1 MQIENNIT
9 LFPNPV
15 RNTLFI
21 DANNQD
27 YELQCLT
34 DLTGRKIMNLQGKK
48 DKINLSDLKS
58 GVYLLQMKVNSKV
71 LNLRVIKQ

>member
-1 MQIENNIT
+1 MLYPLPFEPTKYLSYGCGSISDI
-9 LFPNPV
+9 LA
-15 RNTLFI
+15 I
-21 DANNQD
+21 
-27 YELQCLT
+27 T

>member
-1 MQIENNIT
+1 MKYSIKEITISQLIELI
-9 LFPNPV
+9 
-15 RNTLFI
+15 
-21 DANNQD
+21 
-27 YELQCLT
+27 
-34 DLTGRKIMNLQGKK
+34 KK